1 MLSASED
8 RERCLLDEVAN
19 GNERAYT
26 LLFQTYRPKIYS
38 FIFRISGSAQ
48 SAEDVTQD
56 VFAKIWQTRA
66 DLVRIKNFNAYIF
79 RIAHNHFL
87 NALKKMAK
95 ETLVLQKI
103 EKQSATVE
111 EASEVLEKKELRRLF
126 HLVVD
131 ELPQKQKMVFLLSKE
146 KGMKQEEIS
155 ERLNISVVT
164 VKSHMTQAFRSIRKK
179 LKTVH
184 YFVTIPLII
193 MLSCLFM
200 C

>member
-95 ETLVLQKI
+95 ETLVLQKL
-103 EKQSATVE
+103 KSSQ
-111 EASEVLEKKELRRLF
+111 LPWKRLLKSWKRKSCGAYF
-126 HLVVD
+126 IW
-131 ELPQKQKMVFLLSKE
+131 LL
-146 KGMKQEEIS
+146 MNC
-155 ERLNISVVT
+155 R
-164 VKSHMTQAFRSIRKK
+164 KSRKW
-179 LKTVH
+179 
-184 YFVTIPLII
+184 F
-193 MLSCLFM
+193 SC
-200 C
+200 

>member
-1 MLSASED
+1 MLNDSED
-8 RERCLLDEVAN
+8 REKCLLDEVAN
-19 GNERAYT
+19 GDEKAYAA
-26 LLFQTYRPKIYS
+26 LFHTYRPKIYS

-66 DLVRIKNFNAYIF
+66 DMVKIKNFNAHIF
-79 RIAHNHFL
+79 RVAHNHFL
-87 NALKKMAK
+87 NAMRKMAK

-103 EKQSATVE
+103 KKQSVSVE
-111 EASEVLEKKELRRLF
+111 EVHEALERKELRRLF
-126 HLVVD
+126 HFVME

-155 ERLNISVVT
+155 EQLNISVGT

-179 LKTVH
+179 LKAV
-184 YFVTIPLII
+184 YFFVTIPVVI
-193 MLSCLFM
+193 MLTCFFI

>member
-19 GNERAYT
+19 GDEKAYAV
-26 LLFQTYRPKIYS
+26 LFHTYRPKIYS
-38 FIFRISGSAQ
+38 FIFRISGSVQ

-56 VFAKIWQTRA
+56 VFAKIWQRRA
-66 DLVRIKNFNAYIF
+66 DMVSIKNFNAYIF
-79 RIAHNHFL
+79 RVAHNHFL
-87 NALKKMAK
+87 NAMKKMAK

-103 EKQSATVE
+103 EKQSASVQ
-111 EASEVLEKKELRRLF
+111 EVCEGLERKELRRLF
-126 HLVVD
+126 HFVVD

-155 ERLNISVVT
+155 EQLNISVVT
-164 VKSHMTQAFRSIRKK
+164 VKSHMTQAFRNIRKK
-179 LKTVH
+179 LKAVY
-184 YFVTIPLII
+184 YFITIPFVI
-193 MLSCLFM
+193 MLTSFFM